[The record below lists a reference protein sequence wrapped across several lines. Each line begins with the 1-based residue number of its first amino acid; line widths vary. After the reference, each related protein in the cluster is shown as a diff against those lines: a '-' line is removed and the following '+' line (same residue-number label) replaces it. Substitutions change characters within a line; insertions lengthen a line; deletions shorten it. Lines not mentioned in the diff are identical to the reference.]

1 MNMNNISKDT
11 FSVILQNLQCND
23 IDHLQLVNKQIHKDS
38 RSLSMIYRKNKIK
51 EIWGLEIFKIIYDG
65 SNLHNKKTYKSFLN
79 KNETKTIEKV
89 LEMFYKDFIFNDSNL
104 TTRKFIEIY
113 SLYFNQCINDQ
124 NNKDKLFQHR
134 KECIL
139 KMFKKEDITTEN
151 KTIKLLFGVS
161 SYINRYHDLL
171 GRRITFKEFIVD
183 LNE

>member
-1 MNMNNISKDT
+1 MNNISKDT

-134 KECIL
+134 KKCIL

-171 GRRITFKEFIVD
+171 GRRITFKEFIAD